1 MTPKSLTQSTLISPP
16 INLAHGPANHMFFS
30 TEMDVEIDEN
40 MRSLVM
46 SADPGGKIPAR
57 VLDFVRVT
65 VTGPDGRTMTVEVNH
80 NDHHDQPLGEQ
91 YVLSNV
97 LYLKPGTNRMRFE
110 FWSVYAPPGPNYAA
124 TAVFLVQFVNDTGN
138 GDDDEGG
145 GQCPGEPDCKNRV
158 KVTDAIK
165 GHHMPRPGAFLTRTV
180 RLNVAKANGKVVMSI
195 DQTGCQPFGI
205 DDWVNVTVRTPSGK
219 EHKVKISENDAWG
232 KPIGEQWVLSNV
244 VAFEK
249 GCHEVTCELWNQF
262 VPAGP
267 NAGSS
272 AIWLVSS

>member
-1 MTPKSLTQSTLISPP
+1 MSQFGRSRLSRRLWRNHSPR
-16 INLAHGPANHMFFS
+16 
-30 TEMDVEIDEN
+30 
-40 MRSLVM
+40 RS
-46 SADPGGKIPAR
+46 A
-57 VLDFVRVT
+57 
-65 VTGPDGRTMTVEVNH
+65 TGV
-80 NDHHDQPLGEQ
+80 
-91 YVLSNV
+91 
-97 LYLKPGTNRMRFE
+97 
-110 FWSVYAPPGPNYAA
+110 
-124 TAVFLVQFVNDTGN
+124 
-138 GDDDEGG
+138 
-145 GQCPGEPDCKNRV
+145 
-158 KVTDAIK
+158 
-165 GHHMPRPGAFLTRTV
+165 
-180 RLNVAKANGKVVMSI
+180 
-195 DQTGCQPFGI
+195 GCQPFGI